1 MVSGV
6 GWGWRGSRLAEV
18 RWPLP
23 RYRRDGGLRVDAR
36 PDCPSGGCYAP
47 VAVWAVPMVAGIALA
62 VGVLHTVIGLRQRFT
77 HLVPWL
83 FVIVVWQWMVVGGIM
98 AASLLD

>member
-1 MVSGV
+1 LM
-6 GWGWRGSRLAEV
+6 LA
-18 RWPLP
+18 LLA
-23 RYRRDGGLRVDAR
+23 GGLWIAFAYRDLALASVFD
-36 PDCPSGGCYAP
+36 PDCPPGGCYAP